1 MMGQLRD
8 YIKETVFYLALVAM
22 VGMLGTNAFSL
33 DLELADNPTAYLVN
47 KAKKKKILLIGTHH
61 RNAYIHEVIANSLP
75 TLAEQAKIN
84 TLFVE
89 IPSSQQPNI
98 DRFCNGL
105 IEVDGI
111 WVHSIVTSPSFLKI
125 LDQARDLD
133 MNIIA
138 MDADVPSPV
147 NRDKWMSEKVI
158 TYMEQHPDEK
168 AIVFVGARH
177 VLKGLEWAFSHAPT
191 LADHLSTYDTFS
203 VVPWPDGADSDQ
215 AVAMDI
221 TPTKFEGVNLPL
233 LRAMNLKS
241 HVTILTVADGI
252 ILLPKTR

>member
-8 YIKETVFYLALVAM
+8 YIRETMFCLALAAM
-22 VGMLGTNAFSL
+22 VGMPAANAFSL

-47 KAKKKKILLIGTHH
+47 KAREKRILLIGTHH
-61 RNAYIHEVIANSLP
+61 RNDYIHEVIANSLP
-75 TLAEQAKIN
+75 TLAEHAKIN

-98 DRFCNGL
+98 ERFRSGL
-105 IEVDGI
+105 IEADGI
-111 WVHSIVTSPSFLKI
+111 WIHSIVTSPSFLNI
-125 LDQARDLD
+125 LNQARDLG

-138 MDADVPSPV
+138 MDADVPSTV

-177 VLKGLEWAFSHAPT
+177 VLKGLEWAFSHTPT

-203 VVPWPDGADSDQ
+203 VVPWPDSVDVDQ

-233 LRAMNLKS
+233 LRAMNLKP
-241 HVTILTVADGI
+241 HVTILTVADGV
-252 ILLPKTR
+252 ILLPKAR